1 MKGMEESKA
10 YRLDVSKLWWEW
22 YQWIIIHDFF
32 QKTSIPHWKNFQW
45 SSDKDKK
52 QLYISL
58 LSDQNGPDTWISA
71 EGRPPQ
77 YKSFFATPRKL
88 KVCRLGFKVCNKIS
102 TINNTMVFLL
112 NHPNEHDVLV
122 WQYFVIPD
130 CKGNINS
137 SFLTSLC
144 HCGCKSPS
152 PNQTMISN
160 VVMLASPLKHQLVLL
175 QYMLAAGSR
184 TKRSPFF
191 DSKTVKAGILDLI
204 YIWGNTD
211 F

>member
-1 MKGMEESKA
+1 MIFFRKW
-10 YRLDVSKLWWEW
+10 VSLTGK
-22 YQWIIIHDFF
+22 IFSGVVI
-32 QKTSIPHWKNFQW
+32 KK
-45 SSDKDKK
+45 KK

-58 LSDQNGPDTWISA
+58 LSDQNGPDTSA

-102 TINNTMVFLL
+102 TINNKMVFLL

-130 CKGNINS
+130 CKGNISS

-160 VVMLASPLKHQLVLL
+160 VSITSGTSTGAPAVYAS
-175 QYMLAAGSR
+175 SR
-184 TKRSPFF
+184 IQ
-191 DSKTVKAGILDLI
+191 D
-204 YIWGNTD
+204 
-211 F
+211 